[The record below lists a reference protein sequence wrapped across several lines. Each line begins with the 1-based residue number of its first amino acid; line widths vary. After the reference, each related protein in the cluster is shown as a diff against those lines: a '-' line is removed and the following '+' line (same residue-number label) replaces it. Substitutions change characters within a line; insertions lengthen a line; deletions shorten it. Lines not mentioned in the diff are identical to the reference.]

1 MVYFGSQLWSIKI
14 MWGTLVCPLM
24 NRFPRIRDGI
34 GLHMARHREYMY
46 EPVCLLFSFPLN
58 LVKYCDI
65 LTHVFMVHFPNQI
78 KCVYFLKFSP

>member
-1 MVYFGSQLWSIKI
+1 
-14 MWGTLVCPLM
+14 
-24 NRFPRIRDGI
+24 
-34 GLHMARHREYMY
+34 MARHREYMY